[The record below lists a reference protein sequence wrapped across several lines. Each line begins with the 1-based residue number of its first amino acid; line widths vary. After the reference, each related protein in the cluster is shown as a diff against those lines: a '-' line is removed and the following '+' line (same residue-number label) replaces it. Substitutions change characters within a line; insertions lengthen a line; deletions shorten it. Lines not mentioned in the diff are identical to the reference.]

1 MVGQLLRLW
10 QSSRS
15 QARLLQMALL
25 SPPFSPLCVLLP
37 PLREGKQGRGRLG
50 ARQGEARGG
59 SSSLDEC
66 GLASGECLLATDN
79 VCQLLTNVD

>member
-10 QSSRS
+10 LSSRS
-15 QARLLQMALL
+15 QDRFLLIALL
-25 SPPFSPLCVLLP
+25 SPPAS
-37 PLREGKQGRGRLG
+37 LRGGEQGRGRLG

-59 SSSLDEC
+59 RSSLDEC
-66 GLASGECLLATDN
+66 GLASGECVPATDN